1 MGRSGAEQRQI
12 AEGVQISLLQIFPE
26 RLRYVHR
33 RFIRSK
39 RRWILFASA
48 LLHLQVCLAERIRAG
63 GKIITGKL
71 ITIPQTVLNPVHF
84 GACQNGTG
92 TAK

>member
-1 MGRSGAEQRQI
+1 MIRSDAEKRQV
-12 AEGVQISLLQIFPE
+12 AEGVQIPFLQVVPE
-26 RLRYVHR
+26 MDRYVHR